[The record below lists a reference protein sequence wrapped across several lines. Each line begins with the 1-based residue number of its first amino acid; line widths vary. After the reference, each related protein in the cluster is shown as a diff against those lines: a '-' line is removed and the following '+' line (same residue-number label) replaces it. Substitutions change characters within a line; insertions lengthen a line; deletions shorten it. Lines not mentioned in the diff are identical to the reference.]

1 MLTAIIVAAG
11 ASRRM
16 GFDKLFADLEGK
28 PIVAHS
34 VAAFEACGAVNEI
47 VVVAREECAPLFH
60 DLAAR
65 EGWRKLRQVVPGGA
79 ERHLSVWNGLE
90 AASAVGEGDFIAVH
104 DGARPLVTP
113 AMIERCLAR
122 AREVGAACC
131 AAPVSDTLKRADAAG
146 CVAGG
151 VDRTGMWA
159 MHTPQI
165 FAATALVR
173 AYRAVLARGSVVTD
187 EASALEAIGLPVA
200 LVDSA
205 DYNLKI
211 TYPADLQLAG
221 TILHHRRGFF
231 THVNEKH

>member
-1 MLTAIIVAAG
+1 MLTAVIVAAG
-11 ASRRM
+11 SSRRM

-28 PIVAHS
+28 PVVAHS
-34 VAAFEACGAVNEI
+34 VAAFEACGAVDEI
-47 VVVAREECAPLFH
+47 VVVTREGGAPWFH
-60 DLAAR
+60 DLAR
-65 EGWRKLRQVVPGGA
+65 GEGWRKLRRVVPGGA

-90 AASAVGEGDFIAVH
+90 ASATGEGDFIAVH

-113 AMIERCLAR
+113 DMIERCLDRAR
-122 AREVGAACC
+122 AVGAACC
-131 AAPVSDTLKRADAAG
+131 AAPVSDTLKRADASG

-151 VDRTGMWA
+151 VDRAGMWA

-165 FAATALVR
+165 FAAAALVR
-173 AYRAVLARGSVVTD
+173 AYRAVLEAGSVVTD

-200 LVDSA
+200 LVDSI

-211 TYPADLQLAG
+211 TYPADLRLAG
-221 TILHHRRGFF
+221 TILRHRSGIF